1 MKQFASSAMHDN
13 SSVMFYEEICEEV
26 RKDRSVLVN
35 WRRGGGLQK
44 NLQRKIHEMT
54 CTHCVTKKIV
64 CDEDLYLMALS
75 LLFW

>member
-35 WRRGGGLQK
+35 WRRGGGGTAKKLAKK
-44 NLQRKIHEMT
+44 NT
-54 CTHCVTKKIV
+54 
-64 CDEDLYLMALS
+64 
-75 LLFW
+75 